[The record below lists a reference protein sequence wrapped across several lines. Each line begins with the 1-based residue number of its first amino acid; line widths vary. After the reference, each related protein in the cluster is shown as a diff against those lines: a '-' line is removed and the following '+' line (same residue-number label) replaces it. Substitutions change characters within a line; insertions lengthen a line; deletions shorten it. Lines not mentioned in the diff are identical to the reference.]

1 MTLFL
6 QQVLNGLTVGSVY
19 SLVAV
24 GYTLVYGVLRLL
36 NFAHGSIYTLGA
48 YFAFTALVIFQLPF
62 ALAFAFAL
70 LATAAAGIF
79 IERLGYFPLRN
90 APMENQIISVFGLAI
105 VLDNAIML
113 IWGPSPKAFPASA
126 LTRTL
131 RFGEFGVSLIQIA
144 IFGLALAIMGFL
156 YVLIYRSK
164 IGLAMR
170 ATALNTEAAHLMGID
185 INRLRLQ
192 TFILSAMLAAAAGTM
207 IGEYYK
213 VITFNMGL
221 GVVIKAFVVA
231 ILGGIGNVP
240 GAMLGGL
247 VLGLVESLGAAYIS
261 TGYKDAFVYL
271 VMIAV
276 LLFRPNGLLGRY
288 VAEKV

>member
-6 QQVLNGLTVGSVY
+6 QQIINGLTIGSVY

-24 GYTLVYGVLRLL
+24 GYTLVYGVLRLM

-48 YFAFTALVIFQLPF
+48 YFAYTALVIIKLPF
-62 ALAFAFAL
+62 ALAFVFSL
-70 LATAAAGIF
+70 VATALIGIL
-79 IERLGYFPLRN
+79 IERVGYYPLRN

-113 IWGPSPKAFPASA
+113 LWGPSPKGFPASD
-126 LTRTL
+126 LTRTIH
-131 RFGEFGVSLIQIA
+131 FGAFSVSLIQLA
-144 IFGLALAIMGFL
+144 IFAVALAIMIFL
-156 YVLIYRSK
+156 YVLVYRTK
-164 IGLAMR
+164 LGLAMR
-170 ATALNTEAAHLMGID
+170 AAALNTEAAHLMGID

-192 TFILSAMLAAAAGTM
+192 TFILSAMLAAVAGTM

-247 VLGLVESLGAAYIS
+247 VLGLVESLGGAYIS
-261 TGYKDAFVYL
+261 TGYKDAFVYI

>member
-1 MTLFL
+1 MDLFL
-6 QQVLNGLTVGSVY
+6 QQVINGLTIGSVY

-24 GYTLVYGVLRLL
+24 GYTLVYGVLRLM
-36 NFAHGSIYTLGA
+36 NFAHGSIFTLGA
-48 YFAFTALVIFQLPF
+48 YLSYTGLVILDLPF
-62 ALAFAFAL
+62 ALAFLFGL
-70 LATAAAGIF
+70 VATSAIGVVV
-79 IERLGYFPLRN
+79 ERVGYYPLRN
-90 APMENQIISVFGLAI
+90 ARIENQIISVFGLAI
-105 VLDNAIML
+105 VIDNAIML
-113 IWGPSPKAFPASA
+113 IWGSSPSAYPTSSLA
-126 LTRTL
+126 RTL
-131 RFGEFGVSLIQIA
+131 HAGQFQVSLIQIT
-144 IFGLALAIMGFL
+144 IFGLALAIMAGL
-156 YVLIYRSK
+156 YGLIYRTK
-164 IGLAMR
+164 VGLAMR
-170 ATALNTEAAHLMGID
+170 AAALNTEAANLMGIN
-185 INRLRLQ
+185 INSLRLQ
-192 TFILSAMLAAAAGTM
+192 TFVLSSMLACVAGTM
-207 IGEYYK
+207 VGVYYN

-261 TGYKDAFVYL
+261 TGYKDAFMYI